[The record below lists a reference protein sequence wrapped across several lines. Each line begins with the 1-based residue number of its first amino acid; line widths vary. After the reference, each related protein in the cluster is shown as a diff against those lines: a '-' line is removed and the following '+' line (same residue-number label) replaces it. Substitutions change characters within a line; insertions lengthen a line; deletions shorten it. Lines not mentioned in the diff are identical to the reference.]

1 MSTELITTPLPAAPI
16 NASPV
21 PHLTSIHSNP
31 RRGPYGSNRYRG
43 NCGGYLIRDLL
54 QYYQP
59 EHVLDPMM
67 GSGTCQDVC
76 RELEIACTS
85 MDIRIGDDAAN
96 PSCYQ
101 GFGKVDFV
109 WMHPPYW
116 KMIRYNEDPNCLS
129 NAPTLDVFLDRMMC
143 VLQNCRTVLNKNG
156 KIAVLIGGYSLQGRY
171 QPLSQ
176 LIMSRAIEI
185 GLWPATTEII
195 RFQHGNTSS
204 RRSYNSSFIPGLHDT
219 CMVFEER

>member
-1 MSTELITTPLPAAPI
+1 MTTVQTIELPAAPI

-21 PHLTSIHSNP
+21 PHLTSIHAAKG
-31 RRGPYGSNRYRG
+31 RGPYGSSRYRG
-43 NCGGYLIRDLL
+43 NCGGYLIRDLIR
-54 QYYQP
+54 YYKS

-76 RELEIACTS
+76 RELRVACTS
-85 MDIRIGDDAAN
+85 MDIKLGDDAAD
-96 PSCYQ
+96 PESYRHIDP
-101 GFGKVDFV
+101 VDFV

-116 KMIRYNEDPNCLS
+116 KMIRYNDDPQCLS
-129 NAPTLDVFLDRMMC
+129 NAESLEAFLDRMAE
-143 VLQNCRTVLNKNG
+143 VLNHCRSVLTRDG
-156 KIAVLIGGYSLQGRY
+156 KIAVLIGGFSEGGRY

-176 LIMSRAIEI
+176 LLMAKAIEI

-204 RRSYNSSFIPGLHDT
+204 RRSYQSSFIPGLHDT
-219 CMVFEER
+219 CMIFEER

>member
-1 MSTELITTPLPAAPI
+1 MTPLPQISLPAAPVTT
-16 NASPV
+16 SSV
-21 PHLTSIHSNP
+21 PHLTSIHANAK
-31 RRGPYGSNRYRG
+31 RGPYGSSRYRG

-54 QYYQP
+54 NYYNP
-59 EHVLDPMM
+59 NHVLDPMK

-76 RELEIACTS
+76 RELQITCTS
-85 MDIRIGDDAAN
+85 MDIREGDDAAD
-96 PSCYQ
+96 PSSYV

-116 KMIRYNEDPNCLS
+116 SMIKYNEDPNCLS
-129 NAPTLDVFLDRMMC
+129 NAPSLDAFLDRMAI
-143 VLQNCRTVLNKNG
+143 VLENCRVVLAPKG
-156 KIAVLIGGYSLQGRY
+156 KIAVLIGGFSVKGRY

-176 LIMSRAIEI
+176 LIMARAIDQ

-204 RRSYNSSFIPGLHDT
+204 RRTYNRSFIPGLHDT
-219 CMVFEER
+219 CMVFEEA